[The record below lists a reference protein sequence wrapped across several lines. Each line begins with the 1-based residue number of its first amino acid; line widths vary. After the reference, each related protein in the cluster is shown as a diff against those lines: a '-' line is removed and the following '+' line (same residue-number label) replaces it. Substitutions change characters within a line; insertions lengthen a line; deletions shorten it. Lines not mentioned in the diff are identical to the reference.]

1 LIPAA
6 FRYQRANSVEEAV
19 RILAESG
26 GSAKVLAGGHSLIPM
41 MKLRLAR
48 PEHLVDI
55 GRIPGLKG
63 IRVEGNELVIGAL
76 TTHGEVAA
84 SETVKEKLPVLAEA
98 ASVIGDLQVRNRGT
112 VGGNLAHADPAADLP
127 AAALALDGS
136 LVAVGPDGT
145 RTINLADFFFGPFI
159 TALAT
164 DEIVTEVRFPI
175 PEGPWGGAYEKFAHH
190 ASGYAVVGVAAAVG
204 LRDGRI
210 AWARVGVT
218 GAGNQPYR
226 ASAVENALAGQ
237 APERAVLEEAAAR
250 AADDGDIGS
259 DLFASADY
267 RRHLCRVYALRA
279 LNRAV
284 AAAQNGRGREG

>member
-1 LIPAA
+1 MIPAA

-26 GSAKVLAGGHSLIPM
+26 GTAKVLAGGHSLIPM
-41 MKLRLAR
+41 MKLRLTR

-63 IRVEGNELVIGAL
+63 IRVEGNQLVIGAL

-175 PEGPWGGAYEKFAHH
+175 PEGPWGGAYEKFAHP
-190 ASGYAVVGVAAAVG
+190 ASGYAVVGVAAAVEI
-204 LRDGRI
+204 GR
-210 AWARVGVT
+210 AHV
-218 GAGNQPYR
+218 
-226 ASAVENALAGQ
+226 
-237 APERAVLEEAAAR
+237 
-250 AADDGDIGS
+250 
-259 DLFASADY
+259 
-267 RRHLCRVYALRA
+267 
-279 LNRAV
+279 
-284 AAAQNGRGREG
+284 